1 MALVLTVTVFSLW
14 LFISLNFVVVFV
26 VGAVVGAVVVT
37 VVVAVVVVSE
47 SWEGATYDPRDASV
61 PRRIIS

>member
-1 MALVLTVTVFSLW
+1 VTVFSLW

-26 VGAVVGAVVVT
+26 VGAVVGAVVV
-37 VVVAVVVVSE
+37 AVVVISE
-47 SWEGATYDPRDASV
+47 SWEGATYDPRDASF